1 MPAEGDENYLTTAE
15 VARRLQV
22 KPATIYAYVSRGL
35 LTSTRARG
43 RRGSLF
49 AAEEVERLA
58 GRSIE
63 HSGVVE
69 RIESQLTLLEN
80 DELYYR
86 GHSARTLANTA
97 TVDQVATLL
106 WTNQSPIETPA
117 EGVSRGERNGVAST
131 RDGLEGDGAGAGGVF
146 RAERQGVASARGGL
160 GEDGAGAGGVL
171 GAERQAVVST
181 PDGLGEDSAGV
192 GGVFRAERDGVELAR
207 RGMGVVPEGA
217 RLTDRVRVGVA
228 VLGAADP
235 LRFDLAPGAVIAAA
249 GRLIGTVVT
258 ALPGKTAYG
267 AKTLGARLWP
277 KLSDDEPRPELL
289 DAALILLA
297 DHGLAVSTVAARVA
311 ASARANLYAVISAGL
326 GALDGQYHG
335 AAPTLA
341 YEFLERA
348 KADPLKA
355 LSDQLR
361 SGKPIPGFGHKIY
374 KNHDPRAEVLL
385 DLLGDHPIVG
395 TVRAI
400 ADHTPAF
407 PNSDLAIAAIMHAYH
422 FHPDAGDALFAIARM
437 IGWTAHALEEY
448 AAPAL
453 RFRTMGI
460 YTGQTT

>member
-1 MPAEGDENYLTTAE
+1 MSAEGDENYLSTAE

-35 LTSTRARG
+35 LTSVRARG

-49 AAEEVERLA
+49 AADEVERLA
-58 GRSIE
+58 ARSVE

-69 RIESQLTLLEN
+69 RIESELTLLKD

-86 GHSARTLANTA
+86 AHPARTLATTA
-97 TVDQVATLL
+97 TPAQVATLL
-106 WTNQSPIETPA
+106 WTNTSP
-117 EGVSRGERNGVAST
+117 
-131 RDGLEGDGAGAGGVF
+131 
-146 RAERQGVASARGGL
+146 ERQLARVAETEVFGVVRG
-160 GEDGAGAGGVL
+160 
-171 GAERQAVVST
+171 
-181 PDGLGEDSAGV
+181 
-192 GGVFRAERDGVELAR
+192 GVELAR
-207 RGMGVVPEGA
+207 AGMAVVPEGA
-217 RLTDRVRVGVA
+217 RLTDRLRVAVA

-235 LRFDLAPGAVIAAA
+235 LRFDLSPASVAAAA
-249 GRLIGTVVT
+249 GRLIGTLVT
-258 ALPGKTAYG
+258 ALPGKTVYG
-267 AKTLGARLWP
+267 EATLGARLWP
-277 KLSDDEPRPELL
+277 KLSDDEPRSELL

-348 KADPLKA
+348 KQDPLTA

-361 SGKPIPGFGHKIY
+361 SGKPVPGFGHKIY
-374 KNHDPRAEVLL
+374 QHHDPRAEVLL
-385 DLLGDHPIVG
+385 GLLGDHPITA

-400 ADHTPAF
+400 AERTPTF
-407 PNSDLAIAAIMHAYH
+407 PNSDLAIAAIMHAYN
-422 FHPDAGDALFAIARM
+422 FRPDAGDALFALARM

-448 AAPAL
+448 AAPPL

-460 YTGQTT
+460 YTGQPT